1 MQTFVF
7 WNIRPRLILIS
18 SLLSNRNCTLISKY
32 CKLFITCKWLCCTGS
47 PRGLKLVYK
56 RNQARKRASLITLG
70 FRLEFFIYKQKKLP
84 LPKRKSMIRK
94 WRGSQDRKENQ
105 RIRLGTIRTPEGPHS
120 KGSLLVLTRHS
131 H

>member
-1 MQTFVF
+1 METFVL
-7 WNIRPRLILIS
+7 WNIQPWLILIV
-18 SLLSNRNCTLISKY
+18 SLLSNRNGTLISKY

-47 PRGLKLVYK
+47 PRGLKLLYK
-56 RNQARKRASLITLG
+56 RNQARRVSLITLG
-70 FRLEFFIYKQKKLP
+70 FCLEFFIYKQQKLP
-84 LPKRKSMIRK
+84 LPIRKSMIRN

-105 RIRLGTIRTPEGPHS
+105 RIRLGTIRTLDGPHS